1 VTKTIQKTIRK
12 HPISRWLTGPE
23 FDPRSSNRIIE
34 GIVGTIRD
42 YASSETKVEFSKT
55 GSRITSA
62 QVLSS
67 DNSMTA
73 NIRYVHSYC
82 PSNFQMMKDL
92 VPAQIEVIINYKPN
106 GKAYDRL
113 AKKI

>member
-1 VTKTIQKTIRK
+1 MTKTIQKTIRK
-12 HPISRWLTGPE
+12 HPISLWLTGPE

-34 GIVGTIRD
+34 GIVDTIRNC
-42 YASSETKVEFSKT
+42 ASSETKVEFKKA
-55 GSRITSA
+55 GDRITFA
-62 QVLSS
+62 QVSSS
-67 DNSMTA
+67 DNSITA
-73 NIRYVHSYC
+73 NISYAHSYC

-92 VPAQIEVIINYKPN
+92 IPAQIEVTINYQPN